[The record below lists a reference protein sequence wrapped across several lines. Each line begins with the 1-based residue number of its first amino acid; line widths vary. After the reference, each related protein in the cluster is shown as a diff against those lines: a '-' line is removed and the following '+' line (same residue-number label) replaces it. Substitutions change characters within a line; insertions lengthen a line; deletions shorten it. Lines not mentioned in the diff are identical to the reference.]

1 MTISSTNP
9 LDDSDE
15 SISED
20 DETTVPRSNMD
31 GMKLADVKKLMLKAI
46 ETDSVIT
53 YCFADKVGKL
63 CVLNL
68 VLYCLTLL

>member
-31 GMKLADVKKLMLKAI
+31 GMKLADVKKLLKAI

-53 YCFADKVGKL
+53 YRFADKVGKL

>member
-1 MTISSTNP
+1 
-9 LDDSDE
+9 
-15 SISED
+15 
-20 DETTVPRSNMD
+20 MD